1 MKRRS
6 KVLGLLILL
15 FLLTSVLS
23 LGIGPTRISY
33 EKVLQVRLPRV
44 VLGIFAGSSLA
55 IVGSALQG
63 ILLNPLADPYILG
76 ISSGAAFGASLSIVL
91 GFATSIASPILGFL
105 GALISILL
113 VYQLARVEGRI
124 PRDTLLLTGV
134 LVGFFF
140 SSLVTLT
147 LVLRGEELRRITYLL
162 MGNLG
167 FVFIKR
173 DLILFIL
180 FSGIVLFSSIII
192 YAHSRELN
200 LLTLGEEG
208 AMELGVDAEVLKKNL
223 FFLSSLSIGAV
234 VAFCGAIGFVGLIV
248 PHVSR
253 ILVGPDHRI
262 LLPASFLLGSIFVL
276 LADTLARTASPMELP
291 VGVVTSLFGVP
302 FFFYLLRKKKHEA

>member
-1 MKRRS
+1 
-6 KVLGLLILL
+6 VI
-15 FLLTSVLS
+15 
-23 LGIGPTRISY
+23 
-33 EKVLQVRLPRV
+33 
-44 VLGIFAGSSLA
+44 LGIFAGSNLA
-55 IVGSALQG
+55 IVGAALQG

-76 ISSGAAFGASLSIVL
+76 ISSGLAIVL
-91 GFATSIASPILGFL
+91 GVSASFTSPILGFL
-105 GALISILL
+105 GALLSIYL
-113 VYQLARVEGRI
+113 VYHLARFDGRI

-167 FVFIKR
+167 FIFTR
-173 DLILFIL
+173 SDLLLFGFFFTL
-180 FSGIVLFSSIII
+180 VLTCSIII
-192 YAHSRELN
+192 YSYSRELN

-208 AMELGVDAEVLKKNL
+208 AMQLGVEAEPLKKIL
-223 FFLSSLSIGAV
+223 FLASAISIGGV

-248 PHVSR
+248 PHVTR

-262 LLPASFLLGSIFVL
+262 LLPASFLMGAIFVL
-276 LADTLARTASPMELP
+276 VADTVARTVTPMELP

-302 FFFYLLRKKKHEA
+302 FFVYLLRKERRLG

>member
-1 MKRRS
+1 LKKR
-6 KVLGLLILL
+6 KGIFGVLL
-15 FLLTSVLS
+15 FVFFLVVLFA
-23 LGIGPTRISY
+23 LGIGPTRITIQ
-33 EKVLQVRLPRV
+33 KMVQVRLPRV
-44 VLGIFAGSSLA
+44 ILGIFAGSNLA
-55 IVGSALQG
+55 IVGAALQG

-76 ISSGAAFGASLSIVL
+76 ISSGAAFGAAFAIVL
-91 GFATSIASPILGFL
+91 GISTSFTSPILGFL
-105 GALISILL
+105 GALLSIYL
-113 VYQLARVEGRI
+113 VYHLARFDGRI

-167 FVFIKR
+167 FIFTR
-173 DLILFIL
+173 TDLLLFGFFFAL
-180 FSGIVLFSSIII
+180 VLTCSVII
-192 YAHSRELN
+192 YSYSRELN

-208 AMELGVDAEVLKKNL
+208 AMQLGVEAESLKKIL
-223 FFLSSLSIGAV
+223 FLASAVSIGGV

-248 PHVSR
+248 PHVTR

-262 LLPASFLLGSIFVL
+262 LLPASFLMGAIFVL
-276 LADTLARTASPMELP
+276 IADTIARTVSPMELP

-302 FFFYLLRKKKHEA
+302 FFVYLLRKERRLG